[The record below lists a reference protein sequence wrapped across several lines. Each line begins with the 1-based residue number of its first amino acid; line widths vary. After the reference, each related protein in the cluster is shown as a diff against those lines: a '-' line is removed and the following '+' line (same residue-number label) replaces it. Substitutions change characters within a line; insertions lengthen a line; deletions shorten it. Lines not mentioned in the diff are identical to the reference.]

1 MLEHYSHVR
10 VEAKREALDALD
22 ALDARR
28 EAKFEEISVNR
39 GRREGL
45 PHNLRHIC

>member
-22 ALDARR
+22 ARR
-28 EAKFEEISVNR
+28 EAKFEEISVN
-39 GRREGL
+39 
-45 PHNLRHIC
+45 